1 AVHGFGQQ
9 PARGPDLAEMAPLG
23 RGDAQ
28 AFAVAIG
35 VGELLAVAEYAQAVA
50 VRADR
55 RCEGTGVVAGHEG
68 LPEGA
73 SILPDRAWEGATGGP
88 VRARAR
94 HDALHC
100 GQGSRS
106 GLPGSGSALGP

>member
-1 AVHGFGQQ
+1 ALQYQAGQTDATARLENAFPGDVEAVHGFGQQ

-55 RCEGTGVVAGHEG
+55 HREGTGVVAGHEG

-88 VRARAR
+88 V
-94 HDALHC
+94 
-100 GQGSRS
+100 
-106 GLPGSGSALGP
+106 